1 MLHLTVPFFF
11 FIVTVIVAL
20 SVFPKCR
27 DENNYAV
34 KS

>member
-1 MLHLTVPFFF
+1 MLHLTVPFF
-11 FIVTVIVAL
+11 IVTEIVAL
-20 SVFPKCR
+20 SVFPKCQ